1 MKELVLI
8 LKDITLFTA
17 LLLAFMIMFNI
28 IIFYVK
34 ATIKEILN
42 RK

>member
-17 LLLAFMIMFNI
+17 LLLAFMIMFTS

-34 ATIKEILN
+34 AVIKEILN

>member
-1 MKELVLI
+1 MKELILN

-17 LLLAFMIMFNI
+17 LLLAFMIIFTT

-34 ATIKEILN
+34 EVIKELFN

>member
-17 LLLAFMIMFNI
+17 LLLAFMIMFTS

>member
-1 MKELVLI
+1 MKELILN

-17 LLLAFMIMFNI
+17 LLLAFMIMFYS

-34 ATIKEILN
+34 EVIKELFN